1 MIYDAII
8 NGARGIAFFG
18 GNNWHCWDRRDRAH
32 DWNWTY
38 WDSTLRP
45 LIAELGARRVSV
57 DVAEESWNEVGAS
70 MDVVRALAR
79 TVSDVVAAGDFPL
92 VLAGV
97 CSSALGVSAGLGSPA
112 SLGVVWFDAHG
123 DFNTPETTPTGF
135 FDGMPL
141 AMLTGSGWEG
151 LRAGVPGLRPLDE
164 ANVVLVGAR
173 DPDPAEKDRLER
185 SAVRRVGSAEPIE
198 TALEALAERVR
209 DVYVHVDL
217 DVLDPSEGQANR
229 YPAPGGLTAAD
240 VATAV
245 AEVARRFTIRAA
257 AVTAYEPVH
266 DTNAAI
272 PAAAALIAR
281 QIVGAGVPA

>member
-1 MIYDAII
+1 METVLVEVPYFL
-8 NGARGIAFFG
+8 GRRGEGLATG
-18 GNNWHCWDRRDRAH
+18 VPVLAE
-32 DWNWTY
+32 
-38 WDSTLRP
+38 TL
-45 LIAELGARRVSV
+45 AAGLGARRVEV
-57 DVAEESWNEVGAS
+57 DVAEGSWNEVGAS

-79 TVSDVVAAGDFPL
+79 AVGDVVAAGDFPL

-97 CSSALGVSAGLGSPA
+97 CSSSLGVAAGLGSPA
-112 SLGVVWFDAHG
+112 DLGVVWFDAHG

-141 AMLTGSGWEG
+141 AMLTGSGWAE

-173 DPDPAEKDRLER
+173 DLDPAEEERLRR

-198 TALEALAERVR
+198 TALEALTEHAR

-229 YPAPGGLTAAD
+229 YPAPGGLTAAG
-240 VATAV
+240 VAAGV

-257 AVTAYEPVH
+257 AITAYEPVY
-266 DTNAAI
+266 DTNATI

-281 QIVGAGVPA
+281 EIVGAGVPA

>member
-1 MIYDAII
+1 MATVLVEVPYFL
-8 NGARGIAFFG
+8 GRRGEGLATG
-18 GNNWHCWDRRDRAH
+18 VPVLAE
-32 DWNWTY
+32 
-38 WDSTLRP
+38 TLA
-45 LIAELGARRVSV
+45 AELGARRVSV
-57 DVAEESWNEVGAS
+57 DVAEKSWNEVGAS

-79 TVSDVVAAGDFPL
+79 TVGDVVAAGDFPL

-97 CSSALGVSAGLGSPA
+97 CSS
-112 SLGVVWFDAHG
+112 SLGVAAGLDSPPHLGVIWFDAHG

-151 LRAGVPGLRPLDE
+151 LRSSVPGLRPLDE

-173 DPDPAEKDRLER
+173 DLDPAEEERLER
-185 SAVRRVGSAEPIE
+185 SAVCRVDAGEPLE
-198 TALEALAERVR
+198 PALDLLAERVR
-209 DVYVHVDL
+209 EAYVHVDL

-240 VATAV
+240 VAAGV

-257 AVTAYEPVH
+257 ALTAYEPAY
-266 DTNAAI
+266 DTDATI